1 MNPFDLHGSEFLV
14 FYLFFSVVVIG
25 CIILLRGRDESRES
39 GKPPLDDPYLVAY
52 LRGGEGEAVRVAAL
66 SLFDRGLLSIRSSGS
81 SSPFSGGENRLE
93 LADPRAIETVKR
105 PLEKRV
111 LEAFKTPGPISATL
125 ESLESCT
132 PCLNY
137 ARNLEQLGLL
147 PGEDIREKRR
157 VRKQIAIGLLLGVA
171 FLKILIAISRGRTN
185 ILFLIV
191 LAILAAYVTSRI
203 GNPFRTARGEKFLED
218 VKSLFAS
225 IRLRAAT
232 LRPGGATSDLVWLAS
247 AYGLGAVP
255 ALVFPHVSAFFP
267 RKPLRDW
274 GSTGSGDSGGFFSS
288 CGSSSCGG
296 GGCGGGGCGGGG
308 CGGCGS

>member
-1 MNPFDLHGSEFLV
+1 MNPFDLHGPEFLV
-14 FYLFFSVVVIG
+14 FYFLFAAAVIG
-25 CIILLRGRDESRES
+25 CIILLRRRDENHES

-52 LRGGEGEAVRVAAL
+52 LRSGEAEAVRVAAL
-66 SLFDRGLLSIRSSGS
+66 SLFDRGLLTIKSSGS
-81 SSPFSGGENRLE
+81 SSPFSRGENRLE
-93 LADPRAIETVKR
+93 LTDTRAIESVRR

-111 LEAFKTPGPISATL
+111 LEAFKTPVPISTTL
-125 ESLESCT
+125 ELLESSA

-147 PGEDIREKRR
+147 PGEATREKRKI
-157 VRKQIAIGLLLGVA
+157 RKQIAIGLLLGVA
-171 FLKILIAISRGRTN
+171 ILKILIAISRGRTN
-185 ILFLIV
+185 VLLLII
-191 LAILAAYVTSRI
+191 LAILAACVTARI
-203 GNPFRTARGEKFLED
+203 SNPFRTARGDKFLAD

-225 IRLRAAT
+225 IRSRSDS

-247 AYGLGAVP
+247 AYGLTAVP
-255 ALVFPHVSAFFP
+255 TLIFPHVSAFFP
-267 RKPLRDW
+267 RKPLRNW

-288 CGSSSCGG
+288 CGSTSCGG